1 MEWERAKNYILVF
14 FVLLNLGLGILWFME
29 YERYTMSAEQERIIH
44 AILGRNNI
52 SMYTRPM
59 RRSPPMNPLNV
70 SGFYYNV
77 DALLE
82 IFFENPIQITRT
94 EDRYEYKEDEER
106 EDDEDPNTLVIS
118 NGFIFYNNT
127 SPYGF
132 RNSGQVFFLE
142 NMSITRHI
150 ATALTDTFIE
160 NYFPDFVQDS
170 VFYTDGEV
178 SGVRV
183 IYRQAYRGRLVHSN
197 FIELLVT
204 AQGIRQIEMQF
215 GKILGHGG
223 TSRMIFAPDE
233 ALLTFVQRIHHL
245 AQEEPIVITHMD
257 LVYFTEY
264 FGSVQQGTINSAE
277 PFYRIFIQG
286 SDRPFLIN
294 AYTNVIID

>member
-14 FVLLNLGLGILWFME
+14 FVLLNLGLGFLWFME
-29 YERYTMSAEQERIIH
+29 YDRYTMSAEQERIIRS
-44 AILGRNNI
+44 ILGRNNI

-59 RRSPPMNPLNV
+59 RRSPPMSPLNV
-70 SGFYYNV
+70 SGFYYDV
-77 DALLE
+77 DVLLE
-82 IFFENPIQITRT
+82 IFFNNPVQITRT
-94 EDRYEYKEDEER
+94 DDRYEYEEDHGGGS
-106 EDDEDPNTLVIS
+106 PNSLVIS
-118 NGFIFYNNT
+118 NGFIFYDNT

-132 RNSGQVFFLE
+132 RYSGRVLFLG
-142 NMSITRHI
+142 NAAITTNI
-150 ATALTDTFIE
+150 ATTLTDAFIE

-170 VFYTDGEV
+170 VFYTSGEV
-178 SGVRV
+178 PGVRV
-183 IYRQAYRGRLVHSN
+183 IYRQQYRGRLIHSN
-197 FIELLVT
+197 FIEFLVT
-204 AQGIRQIEMQF
+204 NQGIRQIEMQF
-215 GKILGHGG
+215 GQILGHGG
-223 TSRMIFAPDE
+223 TSRLIFAPDE
-233 ALLTFVQRIHHL
+233 VLLTFVQRIHHL